1 MLVRMRGKIVFDAR
15 LRTTSSAESLPW
27 LAGTVT
33 LLRIGADGLVT
44 QAKTDAAKRAM
55 LGAAEE
61 TDLLIVAWPGEWSQ
75 DLFVVDDLPAA
86 RLAVGLPRRRV
97 VPAVTANEHPERSL
111 GTGWSSAESQGLWG
125 RLAALP
131 GLPEEGKQQ
140 LVDKAAQWISSRG
153 IKPLLARTDL
163 DNETRQRLVAG
174 VESWDAADL
183 VAADCCT
190 AAEALELLNRF
201 PAKASVLG
209 AALQRPEISQTAM
222 REVATLSYDDAA
234 KLWWDA
240 KNWPAQTKTQL
251 AATILDVV
259 LGSQPPEPPSEVP
272 GRRDRHTPEMLL
284 RDLIAEQP
292 SDRRKEL
299 LSHPELG
306 SRIRRAFLAADELT
320 DTELLQCL
328 PELKTAE
335 ATDVL
340 AYLKRFPRLTQLA
353 RDEVGNVIADMIAGG
368 WDPVRIAH
376 AGEWADLVA
385 VANATTTSA
394 CVDALVTAAVDAR
407 PRQQVSYYQL
417 VDAIVANSAA
427 STAQLRRLLEH
438 LPDDHLRDIEE
449 PLPARS
455 RARRLCAEVLTARQS
470 RTGPAA
476 KPAPATE
483 NLPTDEEL
491 SAMADPVAALAD
503 LLRDR
508 GQNRDA
514 IVAHAL
520 SSAHMTDDLAWRM
533 PVRELERHPVY
544 GPRLAAKVAEIC
556 GDSPD
561 RWRAFAAAW
570 GTQTQLLTTTLFKRI
585 EAARGD

>member
-1 MLVRMRGKIVFDAR
+1 MRGKIVFDAR

-61 TDLLIVAWPGEWSQ
+61 SDLLIVAWPGEWSQ
-75 DLFVVDDLPAA
+75 DLVVVDDLPAA

-97 VPAVTANEHPERSL
+97 VPAVTANEHPEPSL

-125 RLAALP
+125 AWPRCRVCRKKESSNSSTKPLSGYPRGGSSRCSLERTSTTRRGRDCWPVWSRGTPRISSLPTAALP
-131 GLPEEGKQQ
+131 
-140 LVDKAAQWISSRG
+140 
-153 IKPLLARTDL
+153 
-163 DNETRQRLVAG
+163 RQ
-174 VESWDAADL
+174 
-183 VAADCCT
+183 
-190 AAEALELLNRF
+190 ALELLNRF

-272 GRRDRHTPEMLL
+272 GRRDRHTSEMLL

-292 SDRRKEL
+292 SDRREEL

-340 AYLKRFPRLTQLA
+340 ACLKRFPRLTQLA
-353 RDEVGNVIADMIAGG
+353 RDEVGDVIADMIAGG

-376 AGEWADLVA
+376 TGEWADLVA
-385 VANATTTSA
+385 VAKATTTSA
-394 CVDALVTAAVDAR
+394 CVDALVTTAVDAR

-417 VDAIVANSAA
+417 VDAIVANPAA

-438 LPDDHLRDIEE
+438 LPDDHLHDIEE

-455 RARRLCAEVLTARQS
+455 RTRRLCAEVLTARQS
-470 RTGPAA
+470 RTVPAA

-491 SAMADPVAALAD
+491 SAMADPWRRLPTCS
-503 LLRDR
+503 
-508 GQNRDA
+508 A
-514 IVAHAL
+514 I
-520 SSAHMTDDLAWRM
+520 
-533 PVRELERHPVY
+533 
-544 GPRLAAKVAEIC
+544 GAE
-556 GDSPD
+556 S
-561 RWRAFAAAW
+561 
-570 GTQTQLLTTTLFKRI
+570 GTQSSLTPSAPPI
-585 EAARGD
+585 